1 MQQAFLA
8 PHLGQW
14 KALLLWGMLRSVSA
28 AQSFHLLVLT
38 KYNTS
43 VCCGALLYFCLLVQM
58 LINAKEI

>member
-14 KALLLWGMLRSVSA
+14 KTLLVLGMLRSVSA
-28 AQSFHLLVLT
+28 AQLFHLPVLT

-43 VCCGALLYFCLLVQM
+43 ICCGALLYFCLLVQM
-58 LINAKEI
+58 LVNAKEI